1 MAMPLISAG
10 FGACLRRF
18 ADFARDRRGTIS
30 VELAF
35 VVPVL
40 TTLLMSGVEVTR
52 YVLINQKLE
61 RTAATV
67 GDLIS
72 RMPELTEGD
81 IDSFFSASDQVMT
94 PYDVRIDGR
103 VILSSIARD
112 GGGPEI
118 IWQRTYGTVSAD
130 SRFGGTGDAA
140 VLPPDFQVRDSEN
153 VITAEVFY
161 NFEPIMMTGVL
172 EAKQLYSNAVFRPRF
187 GSLTT
192 VLP

>member
-1 MAMPLISAG
+1 MAMALVSAG
-10 FGACLRRF
+10 FGSCLRRF

-81 IDSFFSASDQVMT
+81 IASFFAASDQVMT